1 MARANVQAMTMT
13 DAAAA
18 QVKEL
23 LTSQEEPALGLR
35 VGVKN
40 GGCSG
45 MAYTMEFAK
54 EIGPHD
60 EVVEEKGVTILV
72 DPTAIMF
79 LIGTEMDY
87 LDGSLQSGFVFNNPN
102 EAARCGCGES
112 FTV

>member
-1 MARANVQAMTMT
+1 MAHTNVQAMTMT

-18 QVKEL
+18 RIKEL
-23 LTSQEEPALGLR
+23 LTGREDPALGLR

-45 MAYTMEFAK
+45 MAYTMELAT

-72 DPTAIMF
+72 DPAAILF

-87 LDGSLQSGFVFNNPN
+87 VDGSLQSGFVFNNPN

-112 FTV
+112 FSV